1 MPEQRQES
9 LGEEALNSEI
19 SEKLEGFGFLFVR
32 SVCWLDLFG
41 FASLY
46 NMQILNS
53 SGNCHSLGSILALQ
67 SHLLRG
73 FFYLLAVWNKVTD

>member
-1 MPEQRQES
+1 MPEQGQES
-9 LGEEALNSEI
+9 LGEEALNSEF

-32 SVCWLDLFG
+32 PVCWLVLFG

-67 SHLLRG
+67 SHLLHG
-73 FFYLLAVWNKVTD
+73 FFTSLLYGTK